1 MRALYLCFKKKKEKN
16 FSVLDRSSLTI
27 ITGKPNS
34 LSPINSE
41 IRNKKLS
48 QYNKKKRVGK
58 VLKKLHR
65 KKKKNNNNKAMM
77 EEQYRNCE
85 VEGLPRIYLRD
96 GNLGV
101 LLAKV

>member
-1 MRALYLCFKKKKEKN
+1 MRALYLCFKNKNKKN
-16 FSVLDRSSLTI
+16 CSVLDRSSLTI

-65 KKKKNNNNKAMM
+65 NKIKNNNNKAMM
-77 EEQYRNCE
+77 EEQ
-85 VEGLPRIYLRD
+85 
-96 GNLGV
+96 
-101 LLAKV
+101 

>member
-1 MRALYLCFKKKKEKN
+1 MFHGEGSVYLSFFLNKKTN
-16 FSVLDRSSLTI
+16 CSVLDRPSLTI

-65 KKKKNNNNKAMM
+65 NKIKNNNNKAMM
-77 EEQYRNCE
+77 EEQ
-85 VEGLPRIYLRD
+85 
-96 GNLGV
+96 
-101 LLAKV
+101 